1 MSAGQPSGDAGQ
13 RTWLWRGCGALA
25 GLAIGS
31 AGATVVLLVTF
42 LSALTQ
48 R

>member
-1 MSAGQPSGDAGQ
+1 MSAGPTPGDTPAGA
-13 RTWLWRGCGALA
+13 WLWRGCGALA